1 LAAVAEILGYI
12 EDHLFEV
19 ATILVGVIYIAY
31 RLVRFIRW
39 FLEQVYMGC
48 RENQVTDM
56 PVVFTK
62 YRVSGQIGC
71 LKVNGQVDEVRR
83 STDGVLVLVQEKVR
97 KSAVVREDDIVEL
110 SLLRALFVQS
120 VPAGQLVAIKGF
132 INVVNRDT
140 GTEGVCEVALY
151 DDERV
156 QNLARAYYNVQTGRR
171 EARKR
176 NLVKV
181 CGSCQHLRACYPR
194 LHVDDD
200 DDNGGVY
207 KDEGFGNYGPGWSI
221 GGVPGGLGY
230 PDFPVDERG

>member
-1 LAAVAEILGYI
+1 MAAVGEILGYI

-39 FLEQVYMGC
+39 VLEQAYMGC
-48 RENQVTDM
+48 RENLVTDM
-56 PVVFTK
+56 PVVFAK
-62 YRVSGQIGC
+62 HRVSGQIGC
-71 LKVNGQVDEVRR
+71 LTVNGQVDEVRR

-97 KSAVVREDDIVEL
+97 KAAVVREDDIVEL

-120 VPAGQLVAIKGF
+120 VPGQLVAIKGF

-140 GTEGVCEVALY
+140 GTESVCEVNLY

-156 QNLARAYYNVQTGRR
+156 LNLARAYYNVKTGHR

-176 NLVKV
+176 NSVKV
-181 CGSCQHLRACYPR
+181 CASCQYLRACYPN
-194 LHVDDD
+194 LDLEDDD
-200 DDNGGVY
+200 DGGLS
-207 KDEGFGNYGPGWSI
+207 KDDGFDTHAPGWSV
-221 GGVPGGLGY
+221 GGMRGGL
-230 PDFPVDERG
+230 